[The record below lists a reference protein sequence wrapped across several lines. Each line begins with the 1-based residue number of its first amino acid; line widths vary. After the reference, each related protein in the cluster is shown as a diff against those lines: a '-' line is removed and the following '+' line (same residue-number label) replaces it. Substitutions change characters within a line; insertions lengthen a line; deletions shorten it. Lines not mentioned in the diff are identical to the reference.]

1 MPNVA
6 EEITEMIIKL
16 GSCNNVKWVQ
26 DSLHMNLCTSL
37 SLSLGVIE
45 AIGKT

>member
-1 MPNVA
+1 MSNVA

-26 DSLHMNLCTSL
+26 DSLHISL
-37 SLSLGVIE
+37 SLSLSLSVIE

>member
-26 DSLHMNLCTSL
+26 DSLHISL
-37 SLSLGVIE
+37 SLWVIE